1 MVLPLT
7 EAPLWYQ
14 TEDTTRA
21 GFLAAGVGCCCEP
34 AAHASASSHL
44 PFSSADRVTLGRE
57 KPERFRQ
64 TSPQSSIHKHRH
76 VSAGKAGVRFAPADR
91 GGWVQGQ
98 AEFDSCRLIAEAGF
112 RDSRSDWQRG
122 VSNFV

>member
-76 VSAGKAGVRFAPADR
+76 VSAGKA
-91 GGWVQGQ
+91 
-98 AEFDSCRLIAEAGF
+98 EFDSRLLIAEAGF
-112 RDSRSDWQRG
+112 RDKRSSIRAG
-122 VSNFV
+122 